1 MRLAVLALL
10 PVIALA
16 GTLLTRP
23 AAAEKP
29 RLALVVKSLA
39 NEFVVTMTQSALAH
53 QKQHAERYT
62 LVAHGI
68 RNETDVAAQIRI
80 VEQMVADKVD
90 ALVISP
96 ADSKALVPAI
106 QAAASKGVL
115 VVNIDD
121 RLDAAALRA
130 KGLHVPFVGPDNRAG
145 ARMVGAAL
153 AKTLKAGDEV
163 GIIEGVSSAYNAQQ
177 RTLGFQDAMRA
188 AGIPVVAVHSGQWEI
203 DKSHAVAASMMRA
216 HPDLK
221 ALLAGNDSMAL
232 GAVAAVKAAGKA
244 GQVAIVG
251 YDNIGAIGPMLKDGR
266 VLATA
271 DQFAARQAVF
281 GIETAL
287 KALAARTPQWGMT
300 AEVKTDVVLVTRDTR

>member
-121 RLDAAALRA
+121 RLDAAALPRQHDP
-130 KGLHVPFVGPDNRAG
+130 GRTGPG
-145 ARMVGAAL
+145 RMVPPLCAA
-153 AKTLKAGDEV
+153 E
-163 GIIEGVSSAYNAQQ
+163 Q
-177 RTLGFQDAMRA
+177 
-188 AGIPVVAVHSGQWEI
+188 IPG
-203 DKSHAVAASMMRA
+203 
-216 HPDLK
+216 
-221 ALLAGNDSMAL
+221 
-232 GAVAAVKAAGKA
+232 
-244 GQVAIVG
+244 
-251 YDNIGAIGPMLKDGR
+251 
-266 VLATA
+266 
-271 DQFAARQAVF
+271 
-281 GIETAL
+281 
-287 KALAARTPQWGMT
+287 
-300 AEVKTDVVLVTRDTR
+300 